1 MFCYNPRLLHF
12 LTIRFVMKD
21 FETIDTS
28 SYNTQLA
35 NKTSKLLAECKNLF
49 TIPEPEIFTSEPI
62 NYRMRAKFCIYLE
75 GELVRYYMVDTS
87 DNSKRKVFLTKFP
100 TASKLINDLM
110 PVVADYISSHREL
123 SVKFFEIDFLTTLS
137 GEALITLLYHRK
149 LDESWI
155 EEAKNL
161 LGHLREKFPDNIINI
176 IGRAF
181 KQKILLDTDCVYETL
196 TVNNKQFRYQQVEN
210 SFTQPNAHVSEKM
223 LTWVQNN
230 TSDLS
235 DTDLL
240 ELYCGNGNFSIAL
253 AGNFRKI
260 LATEISKTSVES
272 AQINIA
278 MNNVTNLKIIRLS
291 AEEFTEALN
300 KKREFNRLK
309 NNNVNL
315 DEYSCRTV
323 LVDPPRAGLD
333 KDTIDL
339 LKRYEIIIYISCN
352 PVTLMDNL
360 KSLTETH
367 RISKFAFFDQFPYTE
382 EHIESGV
389 ILTRM
394 Q

>member
-1 MFCYNPRLLHF
+1 
-12 LTIRFVMKD
+12 MKD
-21 FETIDTS
+21 FEILDTS
-28 SYNTQLA
+28 TYEQQLTV
-35 NKTSKLLAECKNLF
+35 KTSRLTAEFKNLF
-49 TIPEPEIFTSEPI
+49 NVPAPEIFTSDPI
-62 NYRMRAKFCIYLE
+62 HYRMRAKFCIYLE
-75 GELVRYYMVDTS
+75 GDTVRYYMVDTS
-87 DNSKRKVFLTKFP
+87 DQNKRKAFLKQFP
-100 TASKLINDLM
+100 TASVLINRLM
-110 PVVADYISSHREL
+110 PVIAELISGNAEL
-123 SVKFFEIDFLTTLS
+123 TRKFFEINFLTTLS

-149 LDESWI
+149 LDEVWI
-155 EEAKNL
+155 EAARNL
-161 LGHLREKFPDNIINI
+161 LKQLRERFPDNVINI
-176 IGRAF
+176 IGRAL

-196 TVNNKQFRYQQVEN
+196 TVNGRKYRYQQVEN

-223 LTWVQNN
+223 LTWVQDN
-230 TSDLS
+230 TRGLS

-253 AGNFRKI
+253 SGNFRKI

-315 DEYSCRTV
+315 DDYSCRAV

-333 KDTIDL
+333 PDTIDL

-367 RISKFAFFDQFPYTE
+367 DISRFAFFDQFPYTE

-389 ILTRM
+389 ILTRKP

>member
-1 MFCYNPRLLHF
+1 
-12 LTIRFVMKD
+12 MKD
-21 FETIDTS
+21 FEILDTS
-28 SYNTQLA
+28 TYEQQLTA
-35 NKTSKLLAECKNLF
+35 KTSGLTAEFKNLF
-49 TIPEPEIFTSEPI
+49 NVPAPEIFTSDPI
-62 NYRMRAKFCIYLE
+62 HYRMRAKFCIYLE
-75 GELVRYYMVDTS
+75 GDTVRYYMVDTS
-87 DNSKRKVFLTKFP
+87 DQNKRKAFLKQFP
-100 TASKLINDLM
+100 TASVLINRLM
-110 PVVADYISSHREL
+110 PVIAELISGNAEL
-123 SVKFFEIDFLTTLS
+123 TRKFFEINFLTTLS

-149 LDESWI
+149 LDEAWI
-155 EEAKNL
+155 EAARNL
-161 LGHLREKFPDNIINI
+161 LKQLREKFPDNVINI
-176 IGRAF
+176 IGRAL

-196 TVNNKQFRYQQVEN
+196 TVNGRKYRYQQVEN

-223 LTWVQNN
+223 LTWVQDN
-230 TSDLS
+230 TRGLG

-253 AGNFRKI
+253 SGNFRKI

-315 DEYSCRTV
+315 DDYSCRAV

-333 KDTIDL
+333 PDTIDL

-367 RISKFAFFDQFPYTE
+367 DISRFAFFDQFPYTE

-389 ILTRM
+389 ILTRKP

>member
-1 MFCYNPRLLHF
+1 
-12 LTIRFVMKD
+12 MKD
-21 FETIDTS
+21 FEILDTS
-28 SYNTQLA
+28 TYEQQLTA
-35 NKTSKLLAECKNLF
+35 KTSGLTAEFKNLF
-49 TIPEPEIFTSEPI
+49 NVPAPEIFTSDPI
-62 NYRMRAKFCIYLE
+62 HYRMRAKFCIYLE
-75 GELVRYYMVDTS
+75 GDTVRYYMVDTS
-87 DNSKRKVFLTKFP
+87 DQNKRKAFLKQFP
-100 TASKLINDLM
+100 TASVLINRLM
-110 PVVADYISSHREL
+110 PVIAELISGNTEL
-123 SVKFFEIDFLTTLS
+123 TRKFFEINFLTTLS

-149 LDESWI
+149 LNEAWI
-155 EEAKNL
+155 EAARNL
-161 LGHLREKFPDNIINI
+161 LKQLRERFPDNVINI
-176 IGRAF
+176 IGRAL

-196 TVNNKQFRYQQVEN
+196 TVNGRKYRYQQVEN

-223 LTWVQNN
+223 LTWVQDN
-230 TSDLS
+230 TRGLS

-253 AGNFRKI
+253 SGNFRKI

-315 DEYSCRTV
+315 DDYSCRAV

-333 KDTIDL
+333 PDTIDL

-367 RISKFAFFDQFPYTE
+367 DITRFAFFDQFPYTE

-389 ILTRM
+389 ILTRKP

>member
-1 MFCYNPRLLHF
+1 
-12 LTIRFVMKD
+12 MKD
-21 FETIDTS
+21 FEILDTS
-28 SYNTQLA
+28 TYEQQLTA
-35 NKTSKLLAECKNLF
+35 KTSGLTAEFKNLF
-49 TIPEPEIFTSEPI
+49 NVPAPEIFTSDPI
-62 NYRMRAKFCIYLE
+62 HYRMRAKFCIYLE
-75 GELVRYYMVDTS
+75 GDTVRYYMVDTS
-87 DNSKRKVFLTKFP
+87 DQNKRKAFLKQFP
-100 TASKLINDLM
+100 TASVLINRLM
-110 PVVADYISSHREL
+110 PVIAELISGNAEL
-123 SVKFFEIDFLTTLS
+123 TRKFFEINFLTTLS

-149 LDESWI
+149 LDEVWI
-155 EEAKNL
+155 ESARNL
-161 LGHLREKFPDNIINI
+161 LKQLRERFPDNVINI
-176 IGRAF
+176 IGRAL

-196 TVNNKQFRYQQVEN
+196 TVNGRKYRYQQVEN

-223 LTWVQNN
+223 LTWVQDN
-230 TSDLS
+230 TRGLS

-253 AGNFRKI
+253 SGNFRKI

-315 DEYSCRTV
+315 DDYSCRAV

-333 KDTIDL
+333 PDTIDL

-367 RISKFAFFDQFPYTE
+367 DISRFAFFDQFPYTE

-389 ILTRM
+389 ILTRKP

>member
-1 MFCYNPRLLHF
+1 
-12 LTIRFVMKD
+12 MKD
-21 FETIDTS
+21 FEILDTS
-28 SYNTQLA
+28 TYEQQLTA
-35 NKTSKLLAECKNLF
+35 KTSGLTAEFKNLF
-49 TIPEPEIFTSEPI
+49 NVPAPEIFTSDPI
-62 NYRMRAKFCIYLE
+62 HYRMRAKFCIYLE
-75 GELVRYYMVDTS
+75 GDTVRYYMVDTS
-87 DNSKRKVFLTKFP
+87 DQNKRKAFLKQFP
-100 TASKLINDLM
+100 TASVLINRLM
-110 PVVADYISSHREL
+110 PVIAELISGNAEL
-123 SVKFFEIDFLTTLS
+123 TWKFFEINFLTTLS

-149 LDESWI
+149 LDEAWI
-155 EEAKNL
+155 EAARNL
-161 LGHLREKFPDNIINI
+161 LKQLREKFPDNVINI
-176 IGRAF
+176 IGRAL

-196 TVNNKQFRYQQVEN
+196 TVNDRKYRYQQVEN

-223 LTWVQNN
+223 LTWVQDN
-230 TSDLS
+230 TRGLS

-253 AGNFRKI
+253 SGNFRKI

-315 DEYSCRTV
+315 DDYSCRAV

-333 KDTIDL
+333 PDTIDL

-367 RISKFAFFDQFPYTE
+367 DITRFAFFDQFPYTE

-389 ILTRM
+389 ILTRKP

>member
-1 MFCYNPRLLHF
+1 
-12 LTIRFVMKD
+12 MKD
-21 FETIDTS
+21 FEILDTS
-28 SYNTQLA
+28 TYEQQLTA
-35 NKTSKLLAECKNLF
+35 KTSGLTAEFKNLF
-49 TIPEPEIFTSEPI
+49 NVPAPEIFTSDPI
-62 NYRMRAKFCIYLE
+62 HYRMRAKFCIYLE
-75 GELVRYYMVDTS
+75 GDTVRYYMVDTS
-87 DNSKRKVFLTKFP
+87 DQNKRKAFLKQFP
-100 TASKLINDLM
+100 TASVLINRLM
-110 PVVADYISSHREL
+110 PVIAELISGNTEL
-123 SVKFFEIDFLTTLS
+123 TRKFFEINFLTTLS

-149 LDESWI
+149 LNEAWI
-155 EEAKNL
+155 EAARNL
-161 LGHLREKFPDNIINI
+161 LKQLRERFPDNVINI
-176 IGRAF
+176 IGRAL

-196 TVNNKQFRYQQVEN
+196 TVNGRKYRYQQVEN

-223 LTWVQNN
+223 LTWVQDN
-230 TSDLS
+230 TRGLS

-253 AGNFRKI
+253 SGNFRKI

-315 DEYSCRTV
+315 DDYSCRAV

-333 KDTIDL
+333 PDTIDL

-367 RISKFAFFDQFPYTE
+367 DISRFAFFDQFPYTE

-389 ILTRM
+389 ILTRKP

>member
-1 MFCYNPRLLHF
+1 
-12 LTIRFVMKD
+12 MKD
-21 FETIDTS
+21 FEILDTS
-28 SYNTQLA
+28 TYEQQLIA
-35 NKTSKLLAECKNLF
+35 KTSGLTAEFKNLF
-49 TIPEPEIFTSEPI
+49 NVPAPEIFTSDPI
-62 NYRMRAKFCIYLE
+62 HYRMRAKFCIYLE
-75 GELVRYYMVDTS
+75 GDTVRYYMVDTS
-87 DNSKRKVFLTKFP
+87 DQNKRKAFLKQFP
-100 TASKLINDLM
+100 TASVLINRLM
-110 PVVADYISSHREL
+110 PVIAELISGNTEL
-123 SVKFFEIDFLTTLS
+123 TRKFFEINFLTTLS

-149 LDESWI
+149 LNEAWI
-155 EEAKNL
+155 EAASNL
-161 LGHLREKFPDNIINI
+161 LKQLRERFPDNVINI
-176 IGRAF
+176 IGRALKQKILLF
-181 KQKILLDTDCVYETL
+181 LGRALKQKILLDTDCVYETL
-196 TVNNKQFRYQQVEN
+196 TVNGRKYRYQQVEN

-223 LTWVQNN
+223 LTWVQDN
-230 TSDLS
+230 TRGLS

-253 AGNFRKI
+253 SGNFRKI

-315 DEYSCRTV
+315 DDYSCRAV

-333 KDTIDL
+333 PDTIDL

-367 RISKFAFFDQFPYTE
+367 DISRFAFFDQFPYTE

-389 ILTRM
+389 ILTRKP

>member
-1 MFCYNPRLLHF
+1 
-12 LTIRFVMKD
+12 MKD
-21 FETIDTS
+21 FEILDTS
-28 SYNTQLA
+28 TYEQQLIA
-35 NKTSKLLAECKNLF
+35 KTSGLTAEFKNLF
-49 TIPEPEIFTSEPI
+49 NVPAPEIFTSDPI
-62 NYRMRAKFCIYLE
+62 HYRMRAKFCIYLE
-75 GELVRYYMVDTS
+75 GDTVRYYMVDTS
-87 DNSKRKVFLTKFP
+87 DQNKRKAFLKQFP
-100 TASKLINDLM
+100 TASVLINRLM
-110 PVVADYISSHREL
+110 PVIAELISGNAEL
-123 SVKFFEIDFLTTLS
+123 TRKFFEINFLTTLS

-149 LDESWI
+149 LDEVWI
-155 EEAKNL
+155 EAARNL
-161 LGHLREKFPDNIINI
+161 LKQLRERFPDNVINI
-176 IGRAF
+176 IGRAL

-196 TVNNKQFRYQQVEN
+196 TVNGRKYRYQQVEN

-223 LTWVQNN
+223 LTWVQDN
-230 TSDLS
+230 TRGLS

-253 AGNFRKI
+253 SGNFRKI

-315 DEYSCRTV
+315 DDYSCRAV

-333 KDTIDL
+333 PDTIDL

-367 RISKFAFFDQFPYTE
+367 DISRFAFFDQFPYTE

-389 ILTRM
+389 ILTRKP

>member
-1 MFCYNPRLLHF
+1 
-12 LTIRFVMKD
+12 MKD
-21 FETIDTS
+21 FEILDTS
-28 SYNTQLA
+28 TYEQQLIA
-35 NKTSKLLAECKNLF
+35 KTSGLTAEFKNLF
-49 TIPEPEIFTSEPI
+49 NVPAPEIFTSDPI
-62 NYRMRAKFCIYLE
+62 HYRMRAKFCIYLE
-75 GELVRYYMVDTS
+75 GDTVRYYMVDTS
-87 DNSKRKVFLTKFP
+87 DQNKRKAFLKHFP
-100 TASKLINDLM
+100 TASVLINRLM
-110 PVVADYISSHREL
+110 PVIAELISGNTEL
-123 SVKFFEIDFLTTLS
+123 TRKFFEINFLTTLS

-149 LDESWI
+149 LNEAWI
-155 EEAKNL
+155 EAARNL
-161 LGHLREKFPDNIINI
+161 LKQLRERFPDNVINI
-176 IGRAF
+176 IGRAL

-196 TVNNKQFRYQQVEN
+196 TVNGRKYRYQQVEN

-223 LTWVQNN
+223 LTWVQDN
-230 TSDLS
+230 TRGLS

-253 AGNFRKI
+253 SGNFRKI

-315 DEYSCRTV
+315 DDYSCRAV

-333 KDTIDL
+333 PDTIDL

-367 RISKFAFFDQFPYTE
+367 DITRFAFFDQFPYTE

-389 ILTRM
+389 ILTRKP

>member
-1 MFCYNPRLLHF
+1 
-12 LTIRFVMKD
+12 MKD
-21 FETIDTS
+21 FEILDTS
-28 SYNTQLA
+28 TYEQQLIA
-35 NKTSKLLAECKNLF
+35 KTSGLTAEFKNLF
-49 TIPEPEIFTSEPI
+49 NVPAPEIFTSDPI
-62 NYRMRAKFCIYLE
+62 HYRMRAKFCIYLE
-75 GELVRYYMVDTS
+75 GDTVRYYMVDTS
-87 DNSKRKVFLTKFP
+87 DQNKRKAFLKQFP
-100 TASKLINDLM
+100 TASVLINRLM
-110 PVVADYISSHREL
+110 PVIAELISGNTEL
-123 SVKFFEIDFLTTLS
+123 TRKFFEINFLTTLS

-149 LDESWI
+149 LNEAWI
-155 EEAKNL
+155 EAARNL
-161 LGHLREKFPDNIINI
+161 LKQLRERFPDNVINI
-176 IGRAF
+176 IGRAL

-196 TVNNKQFRYQQVEN
+196 TVNGRKYRYQQVEN

-223 LTWVQNN
+223 LTWVQDN
-230 TSDLS
+230 TRGLS

-253 AGNFRKI
+253 SGNFRKI

-315 DEYSCRTV
+315 DDYSCRAV

-333 KDTIDL
+333 PDTIDL

-367 RISKFAFFDQFPYTE
+367 DISRFAFFDQFPYTE

-389 ILTRM
+389 ILTRKP

>member
-1 MFCYNPRLLHF
+1 
-12 LTIRFVMKD
+12 MKD
-21 FETIDTS
+21 FEILDTS
-28 SYNTQLA
+28 TYEQQLTA
-35 NKTSKLLAECKNLF
+35 KTSGLTAEFKNLF
-49 TIPEPEIFTSEPI
+49 NVPAPEIFTSDPI
-62 NYRMRAKFCIYLE
+62 HYRMRAKFCIYLE
-75 GELVRYYMVDTS
+75 GETVRYYMVDTS
-87 DNSKRKVFLTKFP
+87 DQNKRKAFLKQFP
-100 TASKLINDLM
+100 TASVLINRLM
-110 PVVADYISSHREL
+110 PVIAELISGNAEL
-123 SVKFFEIDFLTTLS
+123 TRKFFEINFLTTLS

-149 LDESWI
+149 LDEAWI
-155 EEAKNL
+155 EAARNL
-161 LGHLREKFPDNIINI
+161 LKQLRERFPDNVINI
-176 IGRAF
+176 IGRAL

-196 TVNNKQFRYQQVEN
+196 TVNGRKYRYQQVEN

-223 LTWVQNN
+223 LTWVQDN
-230 TSDLS
+230 TRGLS

-253 AGNFRKI
+253 SGNFRKI

-315 DEYSCRTV
+315 DDYSCRAV

-333 KDTIDL
+333 PDTIDL

-367 RISKFAFFDQFPYTE
+367 DISRFAFFDQFPYTE

-389 ILTRM
+389 IRTRKP

>member
-1 MFCYNPRLLHF
+1 
-12 LTIRFVMKD
+12 MKD
-21 FETIDTS
+21 FEILDTS
-28 SYNTQLA
+28 TYEQQLTV
-35 NKTSKLLAECKNLF
+35 KTSGLTAEFKNLF
-49 TIPEPEIFTSEPI
+49 NVPAPEIFTSDPI
-62 NYRMRAKFCIYLE
+62 HYRMRAKFCIYLE
-75 GELVRYYMVDTS
+75 GDTVRYYMVDTS
-87 DNSKRKVFLTKFP
+87 DQNKRKAFLKQFP
-100 TASKLINDLM
+100 TASVLINRLM
-110 PVVADYISSHREL
+110 PVIAELISGNAEL
-123 SVKFFEIDFLTTLS
+123 TRKFFEINFLTTLS

-149 LDESWI
+149 LDEAWI
-155 EEAKNL
+155 EAARNL
-161 LGHLREKFPDNIINI
+161 LKQLREKFPDNVINI
-176 IGRAF
+176 IGRAL

-196 TVNNKQFRYQQVEN
+196 TVNGRKYRYQQVEN

-223 LTWVQNN
+223 LTWVQDN
-230 TSDLS
+230 TRGLG

-253 AGNFRKI
+253 SGNFRKI

-315 DEYSCRTV
+315 DDYSCRAV

-333 KDTIDL
+333 PDTLDL

-367 RISKFAFFDQFPYTE
+367 DISRFAFFDQFPYTE

-389 ILTRM
+389 ILTRKP

>member
-1 MFCYNPRLLHF
+1 
-12 LTIRFVMKD
+12 MKD
-21 FETIDTS
+21 FEILDTS
-28 SYNTQLA
+28 TYEQQLTA
-35 NKTSKLLAECKNLF
+35 KTSGLTAEFKNLF
-49 TIPEPEIFTSEPI
+49 NVPAPEIFTSDPI
-62 NYRMRAKFCIYLE
+62 HYRMRAKFCIYLE
-75 GELVRYYMVDTS
+75 GDTVRYYMVDTS
-87 DNSKRKVFLTKFP
+87 DQNKRKAFLKQFP
-100 TASKLINDLM
+100 TASVLINRLM
-110 PVVADYISSHREL
+110 PVIAELISGNAEL
-123 SVKFFEIDFLTTLS
+123 TRKFFEINFLTTLS

-149 LDESWI
+149 LDEAWI
-155 EEAKNL
+155 EAARNL
-161 LGHLREKFPDNIINI
+161 LKQLRERFPDNVINI
-176 IGRAF
+176 IGRAL

-196 TVNNKQFRYQQVEN
+196 TVNGRKYRYQQVEN

-223 LTWVQNN
+223 LTWVQDN
-230 TSDLS
+230 TRGLS

-253 AGNFRKI
+253 SGNFRKI

-315 DEYSCRTV
+315 DDYSCRAV

-333 KDTIDL
+333 PDTIDL

-367 RISKFAFFDQFPYTE
+367 DITRFAFFDQFPYTE

-389 ILTRM
+389 ILTRKP

>member
-1 MFCYNPRLLHF
+1 
-12 LTIRFVMKD
+12 MKD
-21 FETIDTS
+21 FEILDTS
-28 SYNTQLA
+28 TYEQQLTV
-35 NKTSKLLAECKNLF
+35 KTSGLTAEFKNLF
-49 TIPEPEIFTSEPI
+49 NVPAPEIFTSDPI
-62 NYRMRAKFCIYLE
+62 HYRMRAKFCIYLE
-75 GELVRYYMVDTS
+75 GDTVRYYMVDTS
-87 DNSKRKVFLTKFP
+87 DQNKRKAFLKQFP
-100 TASKLINDLM
+100 TASVLINRLM
-110 PVVADYISSHREL
+110 PVIAELISGNAEL
-123 SVKFFEIDFLTTLS
+123 TRKFFEINFLTTLS

-149 LDESWI
+149 LDEAWI
-155 EEAKNL
+155 EAARNL
-161 LGHLREKFPDNIINI
+161 LKQLREKFPDNVINI
-176 IGRAF
+176 IGRAL

-196 TVNNKQFRYQQVEN
+196 TVNGRKYRYQQVEN

-223 LTWVQNN
+223 LTWVQDN
-230 TSDLS
+230 TRGLS

-253 AGNFRKI
+253 SGNFRKI

-315 DEYSCRTV
+315 DDYSCRAV

-333 KDTIDL
+333 PDTIDL

-367 RISKFAFFDQFPYTE
+367 DISRFAFFDQFPYTE

-389 ILTRM
+389 ILTRKP

>member
-1 MFCYNPRLLHF
+1 
-12 LTIRFVMKD
+12 MKD
-21 FETIDTS
+21 FEILDTS
-28 SYNTQLA
+28 TYEQQLTV
-35 NKTSKLLAECKNLF
+35 KTSGLTAEFKNLF
-49 TIPEPEIFTSEPI
+49 NVPAPEIFTSDPI
-62 NYRMRAKFCIYLE
+62 HYRMRAKFCIYLE
-75 GELVRYYMVDTS
+75 GDTVRYYMVDTS
-87 DNSKRKVFLTKFP
+87 DQNKRKAFLKQFP
-100 TASKLINDLM
+100 TASVLINRLM
-110 PVVADYISSHREL
+110 PVIAELISGNAEL
-123 SVKFFEIDFLTTLS
+123 TRKFFEINFLTTLS

-149 LDESWI
+149 LDEAWI
-155 EEAKNL
+155 EAARNL
-161 LGHLREKFPDNIINI
+161 LKQLRERFPDNVINI
-176 IGRAF
+176 IGRAL

-196 TVNNKQFRYQQVEN
+196 TVNGRKYRYQQVEN

-223 LTWVQNN
+223 LTWVQDN
-230 TSDLS
+230 TRGLS

-253 AGNFRKI
+253 SGNFRKI

-315 DEYSCRTV
+315 DDYSCRAV

-333 KDTIDL
+333 PDTIDL

-367 RISKFAFFDQFPYTE
+367 DISRFAFFDQFPYTE

-389 ILTRM
+389 ILTRKP

>member
-1 MFCYNPRLLHF
+1 
-12 LTIRFVMKD
+12 MKD
-21 FETIDTS
+21 FEILDTS
-28 SYNTQLA
+28 TYEQQLTA
-35 NKTSKLLAECKNLF
+35 KTSGLTAEFKNLF
-49 TIPEPEIFTSEPI
+49 NVPAPEIFTSDPI
-62 NYRMRAKFCIYLE
+62 HYRMRAKFCIYLE
-75 GELVRYYMVDTS
+75 GDTVRYYMVDTS
-87 DNSKRKVFLTKFP
+87 DQNKRKAFLKQFP
-100 TASKLINDLM
+100 TASVLINRLM
-110 PVVADYISSHREL
+110 PVIAELISGNAEL
-123 SVKFFEIDFLTTLS
+123 TRKFFEINFLTTLS

-149 LDESWI
+149 LDEAWI
-155 EEAKNL
+155 EAARNL
-161 LGHLREKFPDNIINI
+161 LKQLRERFPDNVINI
-176 IGRAF
+176 IGRAL

-196 TVNNKQFRYQQVEN
+196 TVNGRKYIYQQVEN

-223 LTWVQNN
+223 LTWVQDN
-230 TSDLS
+230 TRGLS

-253 AGNFRKI
+253 SGNFRKI

-315 DEYSCRTV
+315 DDYSCRAV

-333 KDTIDL
+333 PDTIDL

-367 RISKFAFFDQFPYTE
+367 DISRFAFFDQFPYTE

-389 ILTRM
+389 ILTRKP

>member
-1 MFCYNPRLLHF
+1 
-12 LTIRFVMKD
+12 MKD
-21 FETIDTS
+21 FEILDTS
-28 SYNTQLA
+28 TYEQQLIA
-35 NKTSKLLAECKNLF
+35 KTSGLTAEFKNLF
-49 TIPEPEIFTSEPI
+49 NVPAPEIFTSDPI
-62 NYRMRAKFCIYLE
+62 HYRMRAKFCIYLE
-75 GELVRYYMVDTS
+75 GDTVRYYMVDTS
-87 DNSKRKVFLTKFP
+87 DQNKRKAFLKQFP
-100 TASKLINDLM
+100 TASVLINRLM
-110 PVVADYISSHREL
+110 PVIAELISGNTEL
-123 SVKFFEIDFLTTLS
+123 TRKFFEINFLSTLS

-149 LDESWI
+149 LNEAWI
-155 EEAKNL
+155 EAARNL
-161 LGHLREKFPDNIINI
+161 LKQLRERFPDNVINI
-176 IGRAF
+176 IGRAL

-196 TVNNKQFRYQQVEN
+196 TVNGRKYRYQQVEN

-223 LTWVQNN
+223 LTWVQDN
-230 TSDLS
+230 TRGLS

-253 AGNFRKI
+253 SGNFRKI

-315 DEYSCRTV
+315 DDYSCRAV

-333 KDTIDL
+333 PDTIDL

-367 RISKFAFFDQFPYTE
+367 DITRFAFFDQFPYTE

-389 ILTRM
+389 ILTRKP

>member
-1 MFCYNPRLLHF
+1 
-12 LTIRFVMKD
+12 MKD
-21 FETIDTS
+21 FEILDTS
-28 SYNTQLA
+28 TYEQQLTA
-35 NKTSKLLAECKNLF
+35 KTSRLTAEFKNLF
-49 TIPEPEIFTSEPI
+49 NVPAPEIFTSDQI
-62 NYRMRAKFCIYLE
+62 HYRMRAKFCIYLE
-75 GELVRYYMVDTS
+75 GDTVRYYMVDTS
-87 DNSKRKVFLTKFP
+87 DQNKRKAFLKQFP
-100 TASKLINDLM
+100 TASVLINRLM
-110 PVVADYISSHREL
+110 PVIAELISGNAEL
-123 SVKFFEIDFLTTLS
+123 TRKFFEINFLTTLS

-149 LDESWI
+149 LDEAWI
-155 EEAKNL
+155 EAARNL
-161 LGHLREKFPDNIINI
+161 LKQLRERFPDNVINI
-176 IGRAF
+176 IGRAL

-196 TVNNKQFRYQQVEN
+196 TVNGRKYRYQQVEN

-223 LTWVQNN
+223 LTWVQDN
-230 TSDLS
+230 TRGLS

-253 AGNFRKI
+253 SGNFRKI

-315 DEYSCRTV
+315 DDYSCRAV

-333 KDTIDL
+333 PDTIDL

-367 RISKFAFFDQFPYTE
+367 DISRFAFFDQFPYTE

-389 ILTRM
+389 ILTRKP

>member
-1 MFCYNPRLLHF
+1 
-12 LTIRFVMKD
+12 MKD
-21 FETIDTS
+21 FEILDTS
-28 SYNTQLA
+28 TYEQQLTV
-35 NKTSKLLAECKNLF
+35 KTSGLTAEFKNLF
-49 TIPEPEIFTSEPI
+49 NVPAPEIFTSDPI
-62 NYRMRAKFCIYLE
+62 HYRMRAKFCIYLE
-75 GELVRYYMVDTS
+75 GDTVRYYMVDTS
-87 DNSKRKVFLTKFP
+87 DQNKRKAFLKQFP
-100 TASKLINDLM
+100 TASVLINRLM
-110 PVVADYISSHREL
+110 PVIAELISGNAEL
-123 SVKFFEIDFLTTLS
+123 TRKFFEINFLTTLS

-149 LDESWI
+149 LDEDWI
-155 EEAKNL
+155 EAARNL
-161 LGHLREKFPDNIINI
+161 LKQLREKFPDNVINI
-176 IGRAF
+176 IGRAL

-196 TVNNKQFRYQQVEN
+196 TVNGRKYRYQQVEN

-223 LTWVQNN
+223 LTWVQDN
-230 TSDLS
+230 TRGLS

-253 AGNFRKI
+253 SGNFRKI

-315 DEYSCRTV
+315 DDYSCRAV

-333 KDTIDL
+333 PDTLDL

-367 RISKFAFFDQFPYTE
+367 DISRFAFFDQFPYTE

-389 ILTRM
+389 ILTRKP

>member
-1 MFCYNPRLLHF
+1 
-12 LTIRFVMKD
+12 MKD
-21 FETIDTS
+21 FEILDTS
-28 SYNTQLA
+28 TYEQQLIA
-35 NKTSKLLAECKNLF
+35 KTSGLTAEFKNLF
-49 TIPEPEIFTSEPI
+49 NVPAPEIFTSDPI
-62 NYRMRAKFCIYLE
+62 HYRMRAKFCIYLE
-75 GELVRYYMVDTS
+75 GDTVRYYMVDTS
-87 DNSKRKVFLTKFP
+87 DQNKRKAFLKQFP
-100 TASKLINDLM
+100 TASVLINRLM
-110 PVVADYISSHREL
+110 PVIAELISGNTEL
-123 SVKFFEIDFLTTLS
+123 TRKFFEINFLTTLS

-149 LDESWI
+149 LNEAWI
-155 EEAKNL
+155 EAARNL
-161 LGHLREKFPDNIINI
+161 LKQLCERFPDNVINI
-176 IGRAF
+176 IGRAL

-196 TVNNKQFRYQQVEN
+196 TVNGRKYRYQQVEN

-223 LTWVQNN
+223 LTWVQDN
-230 TSDLS
+230 TRGLS

-253 AGNFRKI
+253 SGNFRKI

-315 DEYSCRTV
+315 DDYSCRAV

-333 KDTIDL
+333 PDTIDL

-367 RISKFAFFDQFPYTE
+367 DITRFAFFDQFPYTE

-389 ILTRM
+389 ILTRKP

>member
-1 MFCYNPRLLHF
+1 
-12 LTIRFVMKD
+12 MKD
-21 FETIDTS
+21 FEILDTS
-28 SYNTQLA
+28 TYEQQLTV
-35 NKTSKLLAECKNLF
+35 KTSGLTAEFKNLF
-49 TIPEPEIFTSEPI
+49 NVPAPEIFTSDPI
-62 NYRMRAKFCIYLE
+62 HYRMRAKFCIYLE
-75 GELVRYYMVDTS
+75 GDTVRYYMVDTS
-87 DNSKRKVFLTKFP
+87 DQNKRKAFLKQFP
-100 TASKLINDLM
+100 TASVLINRLM
-110 PVVADYISSHREL
+110 PVIAELISGNAEL
-123 SVKFFEIDFLTTLS
+123 TRKFFEINFLTTLS

-149 LDESWI
+149 LDEAWI
-155 EEAKNL
+155 EAARNL
-161 LGHLREKFPDNIINI
+161 LKQLRERFPDNVINI
-176 IGRAF
+176 IGRAL

-196 TVNNKQFRYQQVEN
+196 TVNGRKYRYQQVEN

-223 LTWVQNN
+223 LTWVQDN
-230 TSDLS
+230 TRGLS

-253 AGNFRKI
+253 SGNFRKI

-315 DEYSCRTV
+315 DDYSCRAV

-333 KDTIDL
+333 PDTIDL

-367 RISKFAFFDQFPYTE
+367 DITRFAFFDQFPYTE

-389 ILTRM
+389 ILTRKP

>member
-1 MFCYNPRLLHF
+1 
-12 LTIRFVMKD
+12 MKD
-21 FETIDTS
+21 FEILDTS
-28 SYNTQLA
+28 TYEQQLIA
-35 NKTSKLLAECKNLF
+35 KTSGLTAEFKNLF
-49 TIPEPEIFTSEPI
+49 NVPAPEIFTSDPI
-62 NYRMRAKFCIYLE
+62 HYRMRAKFCIYLE
-75 GELVRYYMVDTS
+75 GDTVRYYMVDTS
-87 DNSKRKVFLTKFP
+87 DQNKRKAFLKQFP
-100 TASKLINDLM
+100 TASVLINRLM
-110 PVVADYISSHREL
+110 PVIAELISGNTEL
-123 SVKFFEIDFLTTLS
+123 TRKFFEINFLTTLS

-149 LDESWI
+149 LNEAWI
-155 EEAKNL
+155 EAASNL
-161 LGHLREKFPDNIINI
+161 LKQLRERFPDNVINI
-176 IGRAF
+176 IGRAL

-196 TVNNKQFRYQQVEN
+196 TVNGRKYRYQQVEN

-223 LTWVQNN
+223 LTWVQDN
-230 TSDLS
+230 TRGLS

-253 AGNFRKI
+253 SGNFRKI

-315 DEYSCRTV
+315 DDYSCRAV

-333 KDTIDL
+333 PDTIDL

-367 RISKFAFFDQFPYTE
+367 DITRFAFFDQFPYTE

-389 ILTRM
+389 ILTRKP

>member
-1 MFCYNPRLLHF
+1 
-12 LTIRFVMKD
+12 MKD
-21 FETIDTS
+21 FEILDTS
-28 SYNTQLA
+28 TYEQQLTA
-35 NKTSKLLAECKNLF
+35 KTSGLTAEFKNLF
-49 TIPEPEIFTSEPI
+49 NVPAPEIFTSDPI
-62 NYRMRAKFCIYLE
+62 HYRMRAKFCIYLE
-75 GELVRYYMVDTS
+75 GDTVRYYMVDTS
-87 DNSKRKVFLTKFP
+87 DQNKRKAFLKQFP
-100 TASKLINDLM
+100 TASVLINRLM
-110 PVVADYISSHREL
+110 PVIAELISGNAEL
-123 SVKFFEIDFLTTLS
+123 TRKFFEINFLTTLS

-149 LDESWI
+149 LDEAWI
-155 EEAKNL
+155 EAARNL
-161 LGHLREKFPDNIINI
+161 LKQLREKFPDNVINI
-176 IGRAF
+176 IGRAL
-181 KQKILLDTDCVYETL
+181 KQKILLDTDCVYEAL
-196 TVNNKQFRYQQVEN
+196 TVNGRKYRYQQVEN

-223 LTWVQNN
+223 LTWVQDN
-230 TSDLS
+230 TRGLS

-253 AGNFRKI
+253 SGNFRKI

-315 DEYSCRTV
+315 DDYSCRAV

-333 KDTIDL
+333 PDTIDL

-367 RISKFAFFDQFPYTE
+367 DISRFAFFDQFPYTE

-389 ILTRM
+389 ILTRKP

>member
-1 MFCYNPRLLHF
+1 
-12 LTIRFVMKD
+12 MKD
-21 FETIDTS
+21 FEILDTS
-28 SYNTQLA
+28 TYEQQLTA
-35 NKTSKLLAECKNLF
+35 KTSGLTAEFKNLF
-49 TIPEPEIFTSEPI
+49 NVPAPEIFTSDPI
-62 NYRMRAKFCIYLE
+62 HYRMRAKFCIYLE
-75 GELVRYYMVDTS
+75 GDTVRYYMVDTS
-87 DNSKRKVFLTKFP
+87 DQNKRKAFLKQFP
-100 TASKLINDLM
+100 TASVLINRLM
-110 PVVADYISSHREL
+110 PVIAELISGNAEL
-123 SVKFFEIDFLTTLS
+123 TRKFFEINFLTTLS

-149 LDESWI
+149 LDEVWI
-155 EEAKNL
+155 EAARTL
-161 LGHLREKFPDNIINI
+161 LKQLREKFPDNVINI
-176 IGRAF
+176 IGRAL

-196 TVNNKQFRYQQVEN
+196 TVNGRKYRYQQVEN

-223 LTWVQNN
+223 LTWVQDN
-230 TSDLS
+230 TIGLN

-253 AGNFRKI
+253 SGNFRKI

-315 DEYSCRTV
+315 DDYSCRAV

-333 KDTIDL
+333 PDTIDL

-367 RISKFAFFDQFPYTE
+367 DISRFAFFDQFPYTE

-389 ILTRM
+389 ILTRKP

>member
-1 MFCYNPRLLHF
+1 
-12 LTIRFVMKD
+12 MKD
-21 FETIDTS
+21 FEILDTS
-28 SYNTQLA
+28 TYEQQLTV
-35 NKTSKLLAECKNLF
+35 KTSGLTAEFKNLF
-49 TIPEPEIFTSEPI
+49 NVPAPEIFTSDPI
-62 NYRMRAKFCIYLE
+62 HYRMRAKFCIYLE
-75 GELVRYYMVDTS
+75 GDTVRYYMVDTS
-87 DNSKRKVFLTKFP
+87 DQNKRKAFLKQFP
-100 TASKLINDLM
+100 TASVLINRLM
-110 PVVADYISSHREL
+110 PVIAELISGNAEL
-123 SVKFFEIDFLTTLS
+123 TRKFFEINFLTTLS

-149 LDESWI
+149 LDEVWI
-155 EEAKNL
+155 EAARNL
-161 LGHLREKFPDNIINI
+161 LKQLRERFPDNVINI
-176 IGRAF
+176 IGRAL

-196 TVNNKQFRYQQVEN
+196 TVNGRKYRYQQVEN

-223 LTWVQNN
+223 LTWVQDN
-230 TSDLS
+230 TRGLS

-253 AGNFRKI
+253 SGNFRKI

-315 DEYSCRTV
+315 DDYSCRAV

-333 KDTIDL
+333 PDTIDL

-367 RISKFAFFDQFPYTE
+367 DISRFAFFDQFPYTE

-389 ILTRM
+389 ILTRKP

>member
-1 MFCYNPRLLHF
+1 
-12 LTIRFVMKD
+12 MKD
-21 FETIDTS
+21 FEILDTS
-28 SYNTQLA
+28 TYEQQLTA
-35 NKTSKLLAECKNLF
+35 KTSGLTAEFKNLF
-49 TIPEPEIFTSEPI
+49 NVPAPEIFTSDPI
-62 NYRMRAKFCIYLE
+62 HYRMRAKFCIYLE
-75 GELVRYYMVDTS
+75 GDTVRYYMVDTS
-87 DNSKRKVFLTKFP
+87 DQNKRKAFLKQFP
-100 TASKLINDLM
+100 TASVLINRLM
-110 PVVADYISSHREL
+110 PVIAELISGNAEL
-123 SVKFFEIDFLTTLS
+123 TRKFFEINFLTTLS

-149 LDESWI
+149 LDEAWI
-155 EEAKNL
+155 EAARNL
-161 LGHLREKFPDNIINI
+161 LKQLREKFPDNVINI
-176 IGRAF
+176 IGRAL

-196 TVNNKQFRYQQVEN
+196 TVNGRKYRYQQVEN

-223 LTWVQNN
+223 LTWVQDN
-230 TSDLS
+230 TRGLS

-253 AGNFRKI
+253 SGNFRKI

-315 DEYSCRTV
+315 DDYSCRAV

-333 KDTIDL
+333 PDTIDL

-367 RISKFAFFDQFPYTE
+367 DISRFAFFDQFPYTE

-389 ILTRM
+389 ILTRKP

>member
-1 MFCYNPRLLHF
+1 
-12 LTIRFVMKD
+12 MKD
-21 FETIDTS
+21 FEILDTS
-28 SYNTQLA
+28 TYEQQLTA
-35 NKTSKLLAECKNLF
+35 KTSGLTAEFKNLF
-49 TIPEPEIFTSEPI
+49 NVPAPEIFTSDPI
-62 NYRMRAKFCIYLE
+62 HYRMRAKFCIYLE
-75 GELVRYYMVDTS
+75 GDTVRYYMVDTS
-87 DNSKRKVFLTKFP
+87 DQNKRKAFLKQFP
-100 TASKLINDLM
+100 TASVLINRLM
-110 PVVADYISSHREL
+110 PVIAELISGNAEL
-123 SVKFFEIDFLTTLS
+123 TRKFFEINFLTTLS

-149 LDESWI
+149 LDEAWI
-155 EEAKNL
+155 EAARNL
-161 LGHLREKFPDNIINI
+161 LKQLRERFPDNVINI
-176 IGRAF
+176 IGRAL

-196 TVNNKQFRYQQVEN
+196 TVNGRKYRYQQVEN

-223 LTWVQNN
+223 LTWVQDN
-230 TSDLS
+230 TRGLS

-253 AGNFRKI
+253 SGNFRKI

-272 AQINIA
+272 ARINIA

-315 DEYSCRTV
+315 DDYSCRAV

-333 KDTIDL
+333 PDTIDL

-367 RISKFAFFDQFPYTE
+367 DISRFAFFDQFPYTE

-389 ILTRM
+389 ILTRKP

>member
-1 MFCYNPRLLHF
+1 
-12 LTIRFVMKD
+12 MKD
-21 FETIDTS
+21 FEILDTS
-28 SYNTQLA
+28 TYEQQLTV
-35 NKTSKLLAECKNLF
+35 KTSGLTAEFKNLF
-49 TIPEPEIFTSEPI
+49 NVPAPEIFTSDPI
-62 NYRMRAKFCIYLE
+62 HYRMRAKFCIYLE
-75 GELVRYYMVDTS
+75 GDTVRYYMVDTS
-87 DNSKRKVFLTKFP
+87 DQNKRKAFLKQFP
-100 TASKLINDLM
+100 TASVLINRLM
-110 PVVADYISSHREL
+110 PVIAELISGNAEL
-123 SVKFFEIDFLTTLS
+123 TRKFFEINFLTTLS

-149 LDESWI
+149 LDEAWI
-155 EEAKNL
+155 EAARNL
-161 LGHLREKFPDNIINI
+161 LKQLREKFPDNVINI
-176 IGRAF
+176 IGRAL

-196 TVNNKQFRYQQVEN
+196 TVNGRKYRYQQVEN

-223 LTWVQNN
+223 LTWVQDN
-230 TSDLS
+230 TRGLS

-253 AGNFRKI
+253 SGNFRKI

-315 DEYSCRTV
+315 DDYSCRAV

-333 KDTIDL
+333 PDTIDL

-367 RISKFAFFDQFPYTE
+367 DITRFAFFDQFPYTE

-389 ILTRM
+389 ILTRKP

>member
-1 MFCYNPRLLHF
+1 
-12 LTIRFVMKD
+12 MKD
-21 FETIDTS
+21 FEILDTS
-28 SYNTQLA
+28 TYEQQLTV
-35 NKTSKLLAECKNLF
+35 KTSGLTAEFKNLF
-49 TIPEPEIFTSEPI
+49 NVPAPEIFTSDPI
-62 NYRMRAKFCIYLE
+62 HYRMRAKFCIYLE
-75 GELVRYYMVDTS
+75 GDTVRYYMVDTS
-87 DNSKRKVFLTKFP
+87 DQNKRKAFLKQFP
-100 TASKLINDLM
+100 TASVLINRLM
-110 PVVADYISSHREL
+110 PVIAELISGNTEL
-123 SVKFFEIDFLTTLS
+123 TRKFFEINFLTTLS

-149 LDESWI
+149 LNEAWI
-155 EEAKNL
+155 EAARNL
-161 LGHLREKFPDNIINI
+161 LKQLRERFPDNVINI
-176 IGRAF
+176 IGRAL

-196 TVNNKQFRYQQVEN
+196 TVNGRKYRYQQVEN

-223 LTWVQNN
+223 LTWVQDN
-230 TSDLS
+230 TRGLS

-253 AGNFRKI
+253 SGNFRKI

-315 DEYSCRTV
+315 DDYSCRAV

-333 KDTIDL
+333 PDTIDL

-367 RISKFAFFDQFPYTE
+367 DISRFAFFDQFPYTE

-389 ILTRM
+389 ILTRKP

>member
-1 MFCYNPRLLHF
+1 
-12 LTIRFVMKD
+12 MKD
-21 FETIDTS
+21 FEILDTS
-28 SYNTQLA
+28 TYEQQLTV
-35 NKTSKLLAECKNLF
+35 KTSGLTAEFKNLF
-49 TIPEPEIFTSEPI
+49 NVPAPEIFTSDPI
-62 NYRMRAKFCIYLE
+62 HYRMRAKFCIYLE
-75 GELVRYYMVDTS
+75 GDTVRYYMVDTS
-87 DNSKRKVFLTKFP
+87 DQNKRKAFLKQFP
-100 TASKLINDLM
+100 TASVLINRLM
-110 PVVADYISSHREL
+110 PVIAELISGNTEL
-123 SVKFFEIDFLTTLS
+123 TLKFFEINFLTTLS

-149 LDESWI
+149 LDEAWI
-155 EEAKNL
+155 EAARNL
-161 LGHLREKFPDNIINI
+161 LKQLRERFPDNVINI
-176 IGRAF
+176 IGRAL

-196 TVNNKQFRYQQVEN
+196 TVNGRKYRYQQVEN

-223 LTWVQNN
+223 LTWVQDN
-230 TSDLS
+230 TRGLS

-253 AGNFRKI
+253 SGNFRKI

-315 DEYSCRTV
+315 DDYSCRAV

-333 KDTIDL
+333 PDTIDL

-367 RISKFAFFDQFPYTE
+367 DITRFAFFDQFPYTE

-389 ILTRM
+389 ILTRKP

>member
-1 MFCYNPRLLHF
+1 
-12 LTIRFVMKD
+12 MKD
-21 FETIDTS
+21 FEILDTS
-28 SYNTQLA
+28 TYEQQLIA
-35 NKTSKLLAECKNLF
+35 KTSGLTAEFKNLF
-49 TIPEPEIFTSEPI
+49 NVPAPEIFTSDPI
-62 NYRMRAKFCIYLE
+62 HYRMRAKFCIYLE
-75 GELVRYYMVDTS
+75 GDTVRYYMVDTS
-87 DNSKRKVFLTKFP
+87 DQNKRKAFLKQFP
-100 TASKLINDLM
+100 TASVLINRLM
-110 PVVADYISSHREL
+110 PVIAELISGNAEL
-123 SVKFFEIDFLTTLS
+123 TRKFFEINFLTTLS

-149 LDESWI
+149 LNEAWI
-155 EEAKNL
+155 EAARNL
-161 LGHLREKFPDNIINI
+161 LKQLRERFPDNVINI
-176 IGRAF
+176 IGRAL

-196 TVNNKQFRYQQVEN
+196 TVNGRKYRYQQVEN

-223 LTWVQNN
+223 LTWVQDN
-230 TSDLS
+230 TRGLS

-253 AGNFRKI
+253 SGNFRKI

-315 DEYSCRTV
+315 DDYSCRAV

-333 KDTIDL
+333 PDTIDL

-367 RISKFAFFDQFPYTE
+367 DISRFAFFDQFPYTE

-389 ILTRM
+389 ILTRKP

>member
-1 MFCYNPRLLHF
+1 
-12 LTIRFVMKD
+12 MKD
-21 FETIDTS
+21 FEILDTS
-28 SYNTQLA
+28 TYEQQLIA
-35 NKTSKLLAECKNLF
+35 KTSGLTAEFKNLF
-49 TIPEPEIFTSEPI
+49 NVPAPEIFTSDPI
-62 NYRMRAKFCIYLE
+62 HYRMRAKFCIYLE
-75 GELVRYYMVDTS
+75 GDTVRYYMVDTS
-87 DNSKRKVFLTKFP
+87 DQNKRKAFLKQFP
-100 TASKLINDLM
+100 TASVLINRLM
-110 PVVADYISSHREL
+110 PVIAELISGNAEL
-123 SVKFFEIDFLTTLS
+123 TRKFFEINFLTTLS

-149 LDESWI
+149 LNEAWI
-155 EEAKNL
+155 EAARNL
-161 LGHLREKFPDNIINI
+161 LKQLRERFPDNVINI
-176 IGRAF
+176 IGRAL

-196 TVNNKQFRYQQVEN
+196 TVNGRKYRYQQVEN

-223 LTWVQNN
+223 LTWVQDN
-230 TSDLS
+230 TRGLS

-253 AGNFRKI
+253 SGNFRKI

-315 DEYSCRTV
+315 DDYSCRAV

-333 KDTIDL
+333 PDTIDL

-367 RISKFAFFDQFPYTE
+367 DITRFAFFDQFPYTE

-389 ILTRM
+389 ILTRKP

>member
-1 MFCYNPRLLHF
+1 
-12 LTIRFVMKD
+12 MKD
-21 FETIDTS
+21 FEILDTS
-28 SYNTQLA
+28 TYEQQLTA
-35 NKTSKLLAECKNLF
+35 KTSGLTAEFKNLF
-49 TIPEPEIFTSEPI
+49 NVPAPEIFTSDPI
-62 NYRMRAKFCIYLE
+62 HYRMRAKFCIYLE
-75 GELVRYYMVDTS
+75 GDTVRYYMVDTS
-87 DNSKRKVFLTKFP
+87 DQNKRKAFLKQFP
-100 TASKLINDLM
+100 TASVLINRLM
-110 PVVADYISSHREL
+110 PVIAELISGNAEL
-123 SVKFFEIDFLTTLS
+123 TRKFFEINFLTTLS

-149 LDESWI
+149 LDEAWI
-155 EEAKNL
+155 EAARNL
-161 LGHLREKFPDNIINI
+161 LKQLREKFPDNVINI
-176 IGRAF
+176 IGRAL
-181 KQKILLDTDCVYETL
+181 KQKILLDTDCVYEAL
-196 TVNNKQFRYQQVEN
+196 TVNGRKYRYQQVEN

-223 LTWVQNN
+223 LTWVQDN
-230 TSDLS
+230 TRGLS

-240 ELYCGNGNFSIAL
+240 ELYCGNGNFSIAMS
-253 AGNFRKI
+253 GNFRKI

-315 DEYSCRTV
+315 DDYSCRAV

-333 KDTIDL
+333 PDTIDL

-367 RISKFAFFDQFPYTE
+367 DISRFAFFDQFPYTE

-389 ILTRM
+389 ILTRKP

>member
-1 MFCYNPRLLHF
+1 
-12 LTIRFVMKD
+12 MKD
-21 FETIDTS
+21 FEILDTS
-28 SYNTQLA
+28 TYEQQLTV
-35 NKTSKLLAECKNLF
+35 KTSGLTAEFKNLF
-49 TIPEPEIFTSEPI
+49 NVPAPEIFTSDPI
-62 NYRMRAKFCIYLE
+62 HYRMRAKFCIYLE
-75 GELVRYYMVDTS
+75 GDTVRYYMVDTS
-87 DNSKRKVFLTKFP
+87 DQNKRKAFLKQFP
-100 TASKLINDLM
+100 TASVLINRLM
-110 PVVADYISSHREL
+110 PVIAELISGNAEL
-123 SVKFFEIDFLTTLS
+123 TRKFFEINFLTTLS

-149 LDESWI
+149 LDEAWI
-155 EEAKNL
+155 EAARNL
-161 LGHLREKFPDNIINI
+161 LKQLRERFPDNVINI
-176 IGRAF
+176 IGRAL

-196 TVNNKQFRYQQVEN
+196 TVNGRKYRYQQVEN

-223 LTWVQNN
+223 LTWVQDN
-230 TSDLS
+230 TRGLS

-253 AGNFRKI
+253 SGNFRKI

-315 DEYSCRTV
+315 DDYSCRAV

-333 KDTIDL
+333 PDTLDL

-367 RISKFAFFDQFPYTE
+367 DISRFAFFDQFPYTE

-389 ILTRM
+389 ILTRKP

>member
-1 MFCYNPRLLHF
+1 
-12 LTIRFVMKD
+12 MKD
-21 FETIDTS
+21 FEILDTS
-28 SYNTQLA
+28 TYEQQLIA
-35 NKTSKLLAECKNLF
+35 KTSGLTAEFKNLF
-49 TIPEPEIFTSEPI
+49 NVPAPEIFTSDPI
-62 NYRMRAKFCIYLE
+62 HYRMRAKFCIYLE
-75 GELVRYYMVDTS
+75 GDTVRYYMVDTS
-87 DNSKRKVFLTKFP
+87 DQNKRKAFLKQFP
-100 TASKLINDLM
+100 TASVLINRLM
-110 PVVADYISSHREL
+110 PVIAELISGNTEL
-123 SVKFFEIDFLTTLS
+123 TRKFFEINFLTTLS

-149 LDESWI
+149 LNEAWI
-155 EEAKNL
+155 EAASNL
-161 LGHLREKFPDNIINI
+161 LKQLRERFPDNGINI
-176 IGRAF
+176 IGRALI
-181 KQKILLDTDCVYETL
+181 QKILLDTDCVYETL
-196 TVNNKQFRYQQVEN
+196 TVNGRKYRYQQVEN

-223 LTWVQNN
+223 LTWVQDN
-230 TSDLS
+230 TRELS

-253 AGNFRKI
+253 SGNFRKI

-315 DEYSCRTV
+315 DDYSCRAV

-333 KDTIDL
+333 PDTIDL

-367 RISKFAFFDQFPYTE
+367 DISRFAFFDQFPYTE

-389 ILTRM
+389 ILTRKP

>member
-1 MFCYNPRLLHF
+1 
-12 LTIRFVMKD
+12 MKD
-21 FETIDTS
+21 FEILDTS
-28 SYNTQLA
+28 TYEQQLTA
-35 NKTSKLLAECKNLF
+35 KTSGLTAEFKNLF
-49 TIPEPEIFTSEPI
+49 NVPAPEIFTSDPI
-62 NYRMRAKFCIYLE
+62 HYRMRAKFCIYLE
-75 GELVRYYMVDTS
+75 GDTVRYYMVDTS
-87 DNSKRKVFLTKFP
+87 DQNKRKAFLKQFP
-100 TASKLINDLM
+100 TASVLINRLM
-110 PVVADYISSHREL
+110 PVIAELISGNAEL
-123 SVKFFEIDFLTTLS
+123 TRKFFEINFLTTLS

-149 LDESWI
+149 LDEAWI
-155 EEAKNL
+155 EAARNL
-161 LGHLREKFPDNIINI
+161 LKQLREKFPDNVINI
-176 IGRAF
+176 IGRAL

-196 TVNNKQFRYQQVEN
+196 TVNGRKYRYQQVEN

-223 LTWVQNN
+223 LTWVQDN
-230 TSDLS
+230 TRGLN

-253 AGNFRKI
+253 SGNFRKI

-315 DEYSCRTV
+315 DDYSCRAV

-333 KDTIDL
+333 PDTIDL

-367 RISKFAFFDQFPYTE
+367 DISRFAFFDQFPYTE

-389 ILTRM
+389 ILTRKP

>member
-1 MFCYNPRLLHF
+1 
-12 LTIRFVMKD
+12 MKD
-21 FETIDTS
+21 FEILDTS
-28 SYNTQLA
+28 TYEQQLTA
-35 NKTSKLLAECKNLF
+35 KTSGLTAEFKNLF
-49 TIPEPEIFTSEPI
+49 NVPAPEIFTSDPI
-62 NYRMRAKFCIYLE
+62 HYRMRAKFCIYLE
-75 GELVRYYMVDTS
+75 GDTVRYYMVDTS
-87 DNSKRKVFLTKFP
+87 DQNKRKAFLKQFP
-100 TASKLINDLM
+100 TASVLINRLM
-110 PVVADYISSHREL
+110 PVIAELISGNAEL
-123 SVKFFEIDFLTTLS
+123 TRKFFEINFLTTLS

-149 LDESWI
+149 LNEAWI
-155 EEAKNL
+155 EAARNL
-161 LGHLREKFPDNIINI
+161 LKQLRERFPDNVINI
-176 IGRAF
+176 IGRAL

-196 TVNNKQFRYQQVEN
+196 TVNGRKYRYQQVEN

-223 LTWVQNN
+223 LTWVQDN
-230 TSDLS
+230 TRGLS

-253 AGNFRKI
+253 SGNFRKI

-315 DEYSCRTV
+315 DDYSCRAV

-333 KDTIDL
+333 PDTIDL

-367 RISKFAFFDQFPYTE
+367 DITRFAFFDQFPYTE

-389 ILTRM
+389 ILTRKP

>member
-1 MFCYNPRLLHF
+1 
-12 LTIRFVMKD
+12 MKD
-21 FETIDTS
+21 FEILDTS
-28 SYNTQLA
+28 TYEQQLIA
-35 NKTSKLLAECKNLF
+35 KTSGLTAEFKNLF
-49 TIPEPEIFTSEPI
+49 NVPAPEIFTSDPI
-62 NYRMRAKFCIYLE
+62 HYRMRAKFCIYLE
-75 GELVRYYMVDTS
+75 GDTVRYYMVDTS
-87 DNSKRKVFLTKFP
+87 DQNKRKAFLKQFP
-100 TASKLINDLM
+100 TASVLINRLM
-110 PVVADYISSHREL
+110 PVIAELISGNTEL
-123 SVKFFEIDFLTTLS
+123 TRKFFEINFLTTLS

-149 LDESWI
+149 LNEAWI
-155 EEAKNL
+155 EAASNL
-161 LGHLREKFPDNIINI
+161 LKQLRERFPDNVINI
-176 IGRAF
+176 IGRAL

-196 TVNNKQFRYQQVEN
+196 TVNGRKYRYQQVEN

-223 LTWVQNN
+223 LTWVQDN
-230 TSDLS
+230 TRGLS

-253 AGNFRKI
+253 SGNFRKI

-315 DEYSCRTV
+315 DDYSCRAV

-333 KDTIDL
+333 PDTIDL

-367 RISKFAFFDQFPYTE
+367 DISRFAFFDQFPYTE

-389 ILTRM
+389 ILTRKP

>member
-1 MFCYNPRLLHF
+1 
-12 LTIRFVMKD
+12 MKD
-21 FETIDTS
+21 FEILDTS
-28 SYNTQLA
+28 TYEQQLTA
-35 NKTSKLLAECKNLF
+35 KTSGLTAEFKNLF
-49 TIPEPEIFTSEPI
+49 NVPAPEIFTSDPI
-62 NYRMRAKFCIYLE
+62 HYRMRAKFCIYLE
-75 GELVRYYMVDTS
+75 GDTVRYYMVDTS
-87 DNSKRKVFLTKFP
+87 DQNKRKAFLKQFP
-100 TASKLINDLM
+100 TASVLINRLM
-110 PVVADYISSHREL
+110 PVIAELISGNAEL
-123 SVKFFEIDFLTTLS
+123 TRKFFEINFLTTLS

-149 LDESWI
+149 LNEAWI
-155 EEAKNL
+155 EAARNL
-161 LGHLREKFPDNIINI
+161 LKQLRERFPDNVINI
-176 IGRAF
+176 IGRAL

-196 TVNNKQFRYQQVEN
+196 TVNGRKYRYQQVEN

-223 LTWVQNN
+223 LTWVQDN
-230 TSDLS
+230 TRGLS

-253 AGNFRKI
+253 SGNFRKI

-315 DEYSCRTV
+315 DDYSCRAV

-333 KDTIDL
+333 PDTIDL

-367 RISKFAFFDQFPYTE
+367 DISRFAFFDQFPYTE

-389 ILTRM
+389 ILTRKP